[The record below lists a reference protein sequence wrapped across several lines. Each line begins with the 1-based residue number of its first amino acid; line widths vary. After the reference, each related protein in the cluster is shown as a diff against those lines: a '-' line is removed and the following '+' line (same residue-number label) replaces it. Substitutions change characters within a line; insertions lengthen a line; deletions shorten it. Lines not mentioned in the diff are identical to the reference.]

1 MKKRVERLRGMHDLL
16 PDAHLNQQHIIERL
30 GAFLARAGY
39 DQVDAPLL
47 ENSDLFLASFGQEL
61 WQNLYTFR
69 LHNRDLCLRPEY
81 TASICRLYLDH
92 YQHNPLPLR
101 FQYAGPV
108 FRYETPGRGR
118 YRQHTQLG
126 IELLGG
132 HAVSA
137 DCEILQLAC
146 DALNQLHIPSYRLE
160 LGHVGVASG
169 FIQRL
174 RLDEQAAHLLLSLM
188 EQISR
193 SPEGEQAAHSRLEM
207 LYPAEAVEAHSSA
220 TAHNTD
226 ERFLTSLLNG
236 MTALNS
242 NDESRQEIIARFL
255 WKMGRGEQRRQ
266 ILRAL
271 DLLRELHSAA
281 GSPPQAFEAL
291 RDILARYQIDAAPL
305 AELEQLV
312 TVVEQSGVPRECI
325 SLNLALGRG
334 VSYYTGLV
342 FEIHAQDVD
351 GNETQVCGGG
361 RYDSLVQAI
370 GGTRAVKACGFAF
383 GIERLLALMPEK
395 EETAAG
401 ATSVIIIPI
410 SSQDMPYALQV
421 ARAARMQGIRSE
433 VDISGHGLSA
443 GLKLAGKKRISRAL
457 IVGENETREQRV
469 TLRNLDSGEEQH
481 LAQDSAIRYL
491 LAQEAAR

>member
-16 PDAHLNQQHIIERL
+16 PDAHLNQQHIKERL

-39 DQVDAPLL
+39 DPVDAPLL
-47 ENSDLFLASFGQEL
+47 ENSDLFSASFGQEL

-92 YQHNPLPLR
+92 YQHSPLPLR

-146 DALNQLHIPSYRLE
+146 DALNELRIPSYRLE

-193 SPEGEQAAHSRLEM
+193 SPSGEQAAHSRLEM
-207 LYPAEAVEAHSSA
+207 LYPAEVAEAQSSA
-220 TAHNTD
+220 AAQNTD

-291 RDILARYQIDAAPL
+291 RNILARYQIDAAPL
-305 AELEQLV
+305 MELEQLV

-351 GNETQVCGGG
+351 GNETQICGGG
-361 RYDSLVQAI
+361 RYDSLMQAI
-370 GGTRAVKACGFAF
+370 GGTRPVKACGFAF

-395 EETAAG
+395 EEAAAG
-401 ATSVIIIPI
+401 TVQTIIIPI

-443 GLKLAGKKRISRAL
+443 GLKLAVKKRISRAL
-457 IVGENETREQRV
+457 IVGETETLEQHV
-469 TLRNLDSGEEQH
+469 TLRNLDSGAELH
-481 LAQDSAIRYL
+481 LAQDAAIRYL
-491 LAQEAAR
+491 LAQEVAR

>member
-1 MKKRVERLRGMHDLL
+1 MKNRIERLRGMHDLL
-16 PDAHLNQQHIIERL
+16 PEEYRQQRRVIERL
-30 GAFLARAGY
+30 GTFLAQAGY
-39 DQVDAPLL
+39 AHVDSPIV
-47 ENSDLFLASFGQEL
+47 ERSDLFLASFGQEL

-69 LHNRDLCLRPEY
+69 LHHRDLCLRPEY

-146 DALNQLHIPSYRLE
+146 DALNELRIPSYRLE

-193 SPEGEQAAHSRLEM
+193 SPEGEQAAHARLEM
-207 LYPAEAVEAHSSA
+207 LYPAETAEAQSSPA
-220 TAHNTD
+220 AQNTD

-236 MTALNS
+236 MTALDS
-242 NDESRQEIIARFL
+242 SDESRQEIITRFL
-255 WKMGRGEQRRQ
+255 WKMGRGEQRLQ

-271 DLLRELHSAA
+271 ELLRELHSAA
-281 GSPPQAFEAL
+281 GSPP
-291 RDILARYQIDAAPL
+291 
-305 AELEQLV
+305 
-312 TVVEQSGVPRECI
+312 
-325 SLNLALGRG
+325 
-334 VSYYTGLV
+334 
-342 FEIHAQDVD
+342 H
-351 GNETQVCGGG
+351 
-361 RYDSLVQAI
+361 
-370 GGTRAVKACGFAF
+370 
-383 GIERLLALMPEK
+383 
-395 EETAAG
+395 
-401 ATSVIIIPI
+401 
-410 SSQDMPYALQV
+410 
-421 ARAARMQGIRSE
+421 
-433 VDISGHGLSA
+433 
-443 GLKLAGKKRISRAL
+443 
-457 IVGENETREQRV
+457 
-469 TLRNLDSGEEQH
+469 
-481 LAQDSAIRYL
+481 
-491 LAQEAAR
+491 

>member
-16 PDAHLNQQHIIERL
+16 PETFLKQQQIVERL
-30 GAFLARAGY
+30 GALLALAGY
-39 DQVDAPLL
+39 DRVDAPLL
-47 ENSDLFLASFGQEL
+47 ENSDLFAASFGQEL

-92 YQHNPLPLR
+92 YQHSPLPLR

-137 DCEILQLAC
+137 DGEILQLAC
-146 DALNQLHIPSYRLE
+146 DALNELRIHSYRLE

-174 RLDEQAAHLLLSLM
+174 RLDEQAAYLLLSLM

-193 SPEGEQAAHSRLEM
+193 SPEGEQAAHARLEM
-207 LYPAEAVEAHSSA
+207 LYPAETAEAQSGA
-220 TAHNTD
+220 AAQNAD
-226 ERFLTSLLNG
+226 ERFLTSLLQG
-236 MTALNS
+236 MTVLDS
-242 NDESRQEIIARFL
+242 SDESRQEIVTRFL

-271 DLLRELHSAA
+271 DLLRELHGAA
-281 GSPPQAFEAL
+281 GAPPQAFDAL

-305 AELEQLV
+305 GELEQLV
-312 TVVEQSGVPRECI
+312 AIVEQSGVPRDCI

-342 FEIHAQDVD
+342 FEIHARDGE
-351 GNETQVCGGG
+351 GNETQICGGG

-370 GGTRAVKACGFAF
+370 GGARPVKACGFAF
-383 GIERLLALMPEK
+383 GVERLLTLMPQE
-395 EETAAG
+395 EETATG
-401 ATSVIIIPI
+401 ETPVMIIPV
-410 SSQDMPYALQV
+410 SQQEMPYALQI
-421 ARAARMQGIRSE
+421 ARAARMHGIRCE
-433 VDISGHGLSA
+433 VDISGHGVSA
-443 GLKLAGKKRISRAL
+443 ALKLAVKKHIPWVL
-457 IVGENETREQRV
+457 IVGESEAREQRV
-469 TLRNLDSGEEQH
+469 TLRNLERGEEQNIDQDAVLGYV
-481 LAQDSAIRYL
+481 LAE
-491 LAQEAAR
+491 EAVR

>member
-16 PDAHLNQQHIIERL
+16 PDACANQQRIIERL
-30 GAFLARAGY
+30 GAFLAQAGY
-39 DQVDAPLL
+39 DRVDAPLL
-47 ENSDLFLASFGQEL
+47 ESSDLFAASFGQEL

-92 YQHNPLPLR
+92 YQHSPLPLR
-101 FQYAGPV
+101 FQYAGAV

-146 DALNQLHIPSYRLE
+146 DALNELRIPSYRLE

-193 SPEGEQAAHSRLEM
+193 SLEGEQAAYARLEM
-207 LYPAEAVEAHSSA
+207 LYPAEIAAAQSSLA
-220 TAHNTD
+220 AQNTD
-226 ERFLTSLLNG
+226 ERFLTSLLQG
-236 MTALNS
+236 MTALDS
-242 NDESRQEIIARFL
+242 NDESRQEIITRFL

-281 GSPPQAFEAL
+281 GSPPQAFDAL

-305 AELEQLV
+305 GELEQLV
-312 TVVEQSGVPRECI
+312 AVVEQSGVPRECI

-342 FEIHAQDVD
+342 FEIHAQGGD
-351 GNETQVCGGG
+351 GNETQICGGG

-370 GGTRAVKACGFAF
+370 GGSRPIKACGFAF
-383 GIERLLALMPEK
+383 GVERLLALIPQQ
-395 EETAAG
+395 EEIVTET
-401 ATSVIIIPI
+401 TSVMIIPV
-410 SSQDMPYALQV
+410 SQQDMPYALQI
-421 ARAARMQGIRSE
+421 ARAARMQGVRCE
-433 VDISGHGLSA
+433 VDISGHGVGA
-443 GLKLAGKKRISRAL
+443 ALKLAVKKRIPIAW
-457 IVGENETREQRV
+457 IVGESEAREQRV
-469 TLRNLDSGEEQH
+469 TLRDLEKGEEYA
-481 LAQDSAIRYL
+481 LAQDAAIRYL
-491 LAQEAAR
+491 LTQEVAR

>member
-16 PDAHLNQQHIIERL
+16 PDAYVNQQQIIERL

-39 DQVDAPLL
+39 DRVDVPLL
-47 ENSDLFLASFGQEL
+47 ENSDLFAASFGQEL

-69 LHNRDLCLRPEY
+69 LHHRDLCLRPEY

-92 YQHNPLPLR
+92 YQHSPLPLR

-118 YRQHTQLG
+118 YRQHTQVG

-137 DCEILQLAC
+137 DCEILQLTC
-146 DALNQLHIPSYRLE
+146 DALNELRIPSYRLE

-174 RLDEQAAHLLLSLM
+174 HLDEQAAHLLLSLM

-193 SPEGEQAAHSRLEM
+193 SPEGEQAAHARLEM
-207 LYPAEAVEAHSSA
+207 LYPAE
-220 TAHNTD
+220 TADAQNGPAQNTD
-226 ERFLTSLLNG
+226 ERFLTSLLHG
-236 MTALNS
+236 MTALDS
-242 NDESRQEIIARFL
+242 SDESRQEIITRFL

-281 GSPPQAFEAL
+281 GSPPQAFDAL

-305 AELEQLV
+305 GELEQLV
-312 TVVEQSGVPRECI
+312 AVVEQSGVPRECI

-342 FEIHAQDVD
+342 FEIHAHDGD
-351 GNETQVCGGG
+351 GNETQICGGG
-361 RYDSLVQAI
+361 RYDSLVLAI
-370 GGTRAVKACGFAF
+370 GGTRPVKACGFAF
-383 GIERLLALMPEK
+383 GVERLLTLMPS
-395 EETAAG
+395 EEEAG
-401 ATSVIIIPI
+401 TDTTSVMIIPV
-410 SSQDMPYALQV
+410 SQQDMPYALQI
-421 ARAARMQGIRSE
+421 ARATRMHGIRCE
-433 VDISGHGLSA
+433 VDISGHGVGA
-443 GLKLAGKKRISRAL
+443 ALKLAVKKLIPCAF
-457 IVGENETREQRV
+457 IVGESEAREQRV
-469 TLRNLDSGEEQH
+469 TLRDLEKGEEQT
-481 LAQDSAIRYL
+481 LAQDAAMRYL
-491 LAQEAAR
+491 LTQEVAR

>member
-16 PDAHLNQQHIIERL
+16 PDTYLNQQHAIEHL

-39 DQVDAPLL
+39 DRVDAPLL

-92 YQHNPLPLR
+92 YQHSPLPLR

-146 DALNQLHIPSYRLE
+146 DALNELRIPFYRLE

-193 SPEGEQAAHSRLEM
+193 SPQGEQAAHARLEM
-207 LYPAEAVEAHSSA
+207 LYPAEVAEAQ
-220 TAHNTD
+220 NTD
-226 ERFLTSLLNG
+226 ERFLTSLLHG
-236 MTALNS
+236 MTALDS
-242 NDESRQEIIARFL
+242 SDESRQEIITRFL

-281 GSPPQAFEAL
+281 GSPPQAFDAL

-312 TVVEQSGVPRECI
+312 AVVEQSGVPRECI

-342 FEIHAQDVD
+342 FEIHAQDGD
-351 GNETQVCGGG
+351 GNETQICGGG

-370 GGTRAVKACGFAF
+370 GGTRPVKACGFAI
-383 GIERLLALMPEK
+383 GVERLLALIPEK
-395 EETAAG
+395 EETADGTTQA
-401 ATSVIIIPI
+401 IIIPI
-410 SSQDMPYALQV
+410 SSQDVPYALQV
-421 ARAARMQGIRSE
+421 ARAARMHGITSE

-443 GLKLAGKKRISRAL
+443 GLKLAVKKHISCAL
-457 IVGENETREQRV
+457 IVGESEAREQHV
-469 TLRNLDSGEEQH
+469 TLRNLDSGEERH
-481 LAQDSAIRYL
+481 VDQDTAIRYL
-491 LAQEAAR
+491 LSQEVAQ